1 MYDTIIIGAGIAGLT
16 AAMYAARKGM
26 KYEIVSTEFGGQM
39 TVSGDVLNYP
49 GIAKTSGMQL
59 LKEMQKQMDDNGIK
73 VRRETAE
80 KVEKKSKTFVVVTDK
95 GRYDTRTVIIAT
107 GSAPRKLNVPGE
119 KQFANKGVAYCAI
132 CDGPLFRGMDVAIVG
147 GGNSALE
154 SVSFMEKIAKK
165 IYVVNNG
172 SDFAGHG
179 MIKKVEENKKVQII
193 FGADTKEIVGEKLV
207 TGLRYEKAGRM
218 HELKVGG
225 VIVAIGRQ
233 PATSAFRGLL
243 ALEEDDGHIKIDCQG
258 RTSVPGIFAAGEC
271 AAGHEYQYVI
281 SAGQGCVALIKAARY
296 IAETSFLA
304 SRGGEAA
311 GGE

>member
-26 KYEIVSTEFGGQM
+26 KYEIVSSEFGGQFN
-39 TVSGDVLNYP
+39 VSGEVSNYP
-49 GIAKTSGMQL
+49 GIARTTGLQM
-59 LKEMQKQMDDNGIK
+59 LKEMQKQMDDNKVK
-73 VRRETAE
+73 VRLETAE
-80 KVEKKSKTFVVVTDK
+80 KVEKKGKAFVVVTDK

-107 GSAPRKLNVPGE
+107 GSTPRKLGVPGE
-119 KQFANKGVAYCAI
+119 KEFANKGVAYCAI

-154 SVSFMEKIAKK
+154 SVDFMEKIAKK
-165 IYVVNNG
+165 IYVVNKG
-172 SDFAGHG
+172 SEFAGHG
-179 MIKKVEENKKVQII
+179 MIKNVEKNKKVQII

-207 TGLRYEKAGRM
+207 SGLRYEKDGRM
-218 HELKVGG
+218 RQIKVGG
-225 VIVAIGRQ
+225 VIVAIGRK
-233 PATSAFRGLL
+233 PATEAFRGLL

-296 IAETSFLA
+296 LA
-304 SRGGEAA
+304 GEK
-311 GGE
+311 